1 VVTYPISH
9 DAILLS
15 TKHLI
20 FQWIYRNDMVIC
32 CEALDQ
38 N

>member
-1 VVTYPISH
+1 MMQYCFSM
-9 DAILLS
+9 
-15 TKHLI
+15 KHLI